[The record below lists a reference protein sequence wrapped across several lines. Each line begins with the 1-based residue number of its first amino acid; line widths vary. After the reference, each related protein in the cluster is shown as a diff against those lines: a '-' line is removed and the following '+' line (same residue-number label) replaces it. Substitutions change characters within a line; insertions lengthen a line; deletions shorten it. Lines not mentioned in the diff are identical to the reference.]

1 MKNKLSPQEQF
12 WLRNIMQVYIDIM
25 PRLVR
30 NQKNFVLS
38 RPIIREAVDRFLRY
52 KDLIEESNPG
62 MKGSDPYKEAGY
74 LSYWIAKFKPIQIL
88 EPDPAIDEV
97 LVNEYLA
104 IYFAISYFYESKNVS
119 ILSKKLVND
128 LKYLLRNRTLTVRI
142 LPIIYEAYVVGFHEG
157 IAQHEKA
164 LENSLKNRGII
175 A

>member
-1 MKNKLSPQEQF
+1 MKEKLSSQEQF
-12 WLRNIMQVYIDIM
+12 WLRHIMEVYIDTI
-25 PRLVR
+25 PAIVR

-38 RPIIREAVDRFLRY
+38 RSITLEVIDRFLRH

-88 EPDPAIDEV
+88 EPDPTTDEV

-119 ILSKKLVND
+119 ILSKKLVDD

-157 IAQHEKA
+157 IEKHEKA
-164 LENSLKNRGII
+164 IEESLKKQP
-175 A
+175 